1 MDAHDEPQ
9 NVGTG
14 SEAQNPAN
22 GKESPDIMN
31 DPAYETNPPHKDKS
45 SEDVNTCRICRGEG
59 TKEEELFYP
68 CKCSGSIK
76 FVHQSCLMV
85 WLSHSHKKHCELC
98 KTPFRFTKLYDAHMP
113 KSVPVPIFLRQAV
126 LHTWTSL
133 STWARMHL
141 VAFVWGLWLP
151 WCIRAVWR
159 GLFWVG
165 DGGWVDWKKRSLQD
179 AQDVL
184 QRHLATNGTSSLVQS
199 TPMSREEV
207 ASAILSN
214 LTTKLQGPWQP
225 IRDILINSR
234 VEPITLKLV
243 KWVYRRMSQNH
254 GSPGTSLPVNN
265 LTSVHDPSAR
275 SPSWLSDLPMLRSPT
290 HSQFL
295 NNVIIDILEGVLITI
310 LVVIGFILIFLI
322 REWVMQ
328 QQQNLLLGQEGNQRA
343 LAPPNAA
350 AQAEAR
356 EGPGPDQAPTDNGAE
371 GEPVNAAAAN
381 AIDAPAREARVFAR
395 PRRRLQRR
403 ATLPEGQ
410 DPAHPNDTAIN
421 ARDRNAANPPAEG
434 PTPTSHAIDDEI
446 ESVLRTAMH
455 KREAVARAEEIR
467 RSLDRFQAGAG
478 VDVFKDLWNRSGQ
491 NPSEVLKIIEAEG
504 RNEDLRWIVLF
515 MKRLENSPAD
525 FPSRRTSPTS
535 APNDGGILE
544 QPEIFDSPIENET
557 QSSGLNSRGAPEGE
571 VVTEHRPLRHPASG
585 QSEEDSLTRHNDS
598 DMPRMPNPDATTQS
612 SMPNVSEDQ
621 GSVMPEG
628 SSTPAHSNPTQGSSG
643 MQSQTLPLFPTI
655 GASNQDAESSRPD
668 RSENTDANDTAEN
681 EEHTTI
687 AEPPVAETSMWE
699 KLLDFMWGGVAAPP
713 DFAVAPAA
721 DEEHIVNDLAN
732 EAPFV
737 PIVPRQRRAPAPNDA
752 ANPAQNPDVAV
763 AAAAAAQ
770 GGLDPNPGEGVDE
783 VEDMEGVM
791 ELMGMQGPIIG
802 LIQNG
807 MFCTLLIALTIATAL
822 WLPYMLGKLFII
834 MLAQPLNVLTQP
846 LRVFSTIADMVVD
859 FCIFFAGCL
868 WYWTDSAFSGL
879 CSPIIWTIPQLRY
892 LAGNKILA
900 ITARDYAER
909 ALARLAVASMNN
921 SEILSRTLDI
931 PRFSVIAHESL
942 YQLQRQAVSS
952 LEWVLQRGTDVLVFV
967 SQEQSVSE
975 VLGAS
980 LNVGNTYLQACLS
993 KVRIVLDLGPSLL
1006 RINPM
1011 RISFPRSF
1019 RTALFDYTLAEWG
1032 AKDRTIAILGG
1043 YLFVA
1048 LLGII
1053 YLRLAAAMRGTNRN
1067 GKVDTLLADILY
1079 QAGGVTKVVF
1089 IISIEMMLFPL
1100 YCGVL
1105 LDIALLPLFGKASFM
1120 SRIEFTMESTSTSLF
1135 IHWFIGTC
1143 YMFHFA
1149 LFVSMCRKIFRPGV
1163 LCEMAV
1169 LPSGV
1174 GAIAD
1179 HVCSLH
1185 P

>member
-1 MDAHDEPQ
+1 MDAQGESRNMDK
-9 NVGTG
+9 N
-14 SEAQNPAN
+14 SEAQNLTN

-45 SEDVNTCRICRGEG
+45 SEDVNTCRICRGEA

-113 KSVPVPIFLRQAV
+113 KSVPVPVFLRQAV

-179 AQDVL
+179 AQDLL
-184 QRHLATNGTSSLVQS
+184 QRQLATDRSSSLAES
-199 TPMSREEV
+199 TTVSREEL
-207 ASAILSN
+207 ASAILSD
-214 LTTKLQGPWQP
+214 LTSRLQGPWQP
-225 IRDILINSR
+225 FKEMLINSR
-234 VEPITLKLV
+234 VEPITLKIF
-243 KWVYRRMSQNH
+243 KWVYRQMSQNH
-254 GSPGTSLPVNN
+254 GSPSASLSATNI
-265 LTSVHDPSAR
+265 TSVPDPSAR

-295 NNVIIDILEGVLITI
+295 NNVIIDIVEGVLITI

-328 QQQNLLLGQEGNQRA
+328 QQQNLLIGQEGNQRA
-343 LAPPNAA
+343 LLPPNPA
-350 AQAEAR
+350 AQAQAR
-356 EGPGPDQAPTDNGAE
+356 EGRGPDQAPAHNGAQGGAVDE
-371 GEPVNAAAAN
+371 AAAN
-381 AIDAPAREARVFAR
+381 AIDAPAREARIFAR

-403 ATLPEGQ
+403 ATLPGGQ
-410 DPAHPNDTAIN
+410 GPARPNETAIN
-421 ARDRNAANPPAEG
+421 ERDRNATNTAAEERSSTSPPKPEETDSVKPPA
-434 PTPTSHAIDDEI
+434 
-446 ESVLRTAMH
+446 LLN
-455 KREAVARAEEIR
+455 REVIARAMEIT
-467 RSLDRFQAGAG
+467 RSLEGSQPGSTA
-478 VDVFKDLWNRSGQ
+478 DVFKDLWSRSGQ
-491 NPSEVLKIIEAEG
+491 NPSDVLKIIEAEG

-515 MKRLENSPAD
+515 MKQLETSSAGSPLEPTT
-525 FPSRRTSPTS
+525 PSP
-535 APNDGGILE
+535 PLDNGGILE
-544 QPEIFDSPIENET
+544 RPEISDSPIESET
-557 QSSGLNSRGAPEGE
+557 KSSETPRVGESKGETVPEP
-571 VVTEHRPLRHPASG
+571 RPFHDPASYQIEG
-585 QSEEDSLTRHNDS
+585 DSLPQHGNS
-598 DMPRMPNPDATTQS
+598 DMQQMPNPGATTQS
-612 SMPNVSEDQ
+612 SLPDADEDQ
-621 GSVMPEG
+621 WSVIAEG
-628 SSTPAHSNPTQGSSG
+628 SSTPAQSIPPPGSSG
-643 MQSQTLPLFPTI
+643 TRL
-655 GASNQDAESSRPD
+655 ESSPSNPVIGVSDQESESSQPD
-668 RSENTDANDTAEN
+668 QNIRSDANNIEAPVAETDG
-681 EEHTTI
+681 HILI
-687 AEPPVAETSMWE
+687 AEPPAAENTVWE
-699 KLLDFMWGGVAAPP
+699 KLLELMWGGVPAPP
-713 DFAVAPAA
+713 DIVVAPAA

-737 PIVPRQRRAPAPNDA
+737 PIVPRQRRAPAQNGPAQNDA
-752 ANPAQNPDVAV
+752 AQNPDAAG
-763 AAAAAAQ
+763 AAAAPAP
-770 GGLDPNPGEGVDE
+770 GGLDANAGEGVDE
-783 VEDMEGVM
+783 IEDMEGVM

-807 MFCTLLIALTIATAL
+807 MFCAFLVALTIATAL

-846 LRVFSTIADMVVD
+846 LRVFSTIADMFVD

-868 WYWTDSAFSGL
+868 WYWTDSALSGL
-879 CSPIIWTIPQLRY
+879 CSPIIWTIPQLRH
-892 LAGNKILA
+892 LAGSKFLA

-909 ALARLAVASMNN
+909 ALARLAVAFMDN
-921 SEILSRTLDI
+921 SEVLSRTMDI

-942 YQLQRQAVSS
+942 HQLQRQAVLS
-952 LEWVLQRGTDVLVFV
+952 LEWIFQRGTDLLVFV
-967 SQEQSVSE
+967 RQEQSVSE
-975 VLGAS
+975 VFGAS
-980 LNVGNTYLQACLS
+980 LTVGNSSLQACLS
-993 KVRIVLDLGPSLL
+993 KVKVFLNLGPSLL

-1032 AKDRTIAILGG
+1032 AKDRTIAIIGG

-1053 YLRLAAAMRGTNRN
+1053 YLRLAAALRGTNRN

-1105 LDIALLPLFGKASFM
+1105 LDIALLPLFGNASFM

-1149 LFVSMCRKIFRPGV
+1149 LFVSMCRKIFRTGV
-1163 LCEMAV
+1163 LCEIT
-1169 LPSGV
+1169 P
-1174 GAIAD
+1174 
-1179 HVCSLH
+1179 
-1185 P
+1185 

>member
-9 NVGTG
+9 NVNTG
-14 SEAQNPAN
+14 SEAQNRTN
-22 GKESPDIMN
+22 GKDSPDIMN
-31 DPAYETNPPHKDKS
+31 DPAYETNPPHKDKDKS

-59 TKEEELFYP
+59 TTEEELFYP

-113 KSVPVPIFLRQAV
+113 KSVPAPVFLRQAV

-179 AQDVL
+179 AQDLL
-184 QRHLATNGTSSLVQS
+184 QRQLAMDGSSSLAES
-199 TPMSREEV
+199 MPGSREEL

-214 LTTKLQGPWQP
+214 LTSKLQGPWQP
-225 IRDILINSR
+225 FKEMLINSR
-234 VEPITLKLV
+234 VEPITLKIF
-243 KWVYRRMSQNH
+243 KWVYRQMSQNH
-254 GSPGTSLPVNN
+254 GSPSTSLAATN
-265 LTSVHDPSAR
+265 LTSVPDPSAR
-275 SPSWLSDLPMLRSPT
+275 SPSWLSGLPLLRSPT

-295 NNVIIDILEGVLITI
+295 NDVIIDIVEGVLITI

-328 QQQNLLLGQEGNQRA
+328 QQQNLLIGQEGNQRA
-343 LAPPNAA
+343 LLPPNLA
-350 AQAEAR
+350 AQAQAR
-356 EGPGPDQAPTDNGAE
+356 EGHGPDQAPADNGAQ
-371 GEPVNAAAAN
+371 GDAVNEAAPN
-381 AIDAPAREARVFAR
+381 AINAPAREARVFAR

-410 DPAHPNDTAIN
+410 GPARPNEDAIN
-421 ARDRNAANPPAEG
+421 ARDRNTTNPAAEEPSSP
-434 PTPTSHAIDDEI
+434 SHAIPDAI
-446 ESVLRTAMH
+446 ESIGPPAMRD
-455 KREAVARAEEIR
+455 REVVARAMEIT
-467 RSLDRFQAGAG
+467 RSLGEFQPGSTA
-478 VDVFKDLWNRSGQ
+478 DVFKDLWSRSGQ
-491 NPSEVLKIIEAEG
+491 NPSEVLNIIEAEG

-515 MKRLENSPAD
+515 MKQLEGSSADSPL
-525 FPSRRTSPTS
+525 RRTTPSS
-535 APNDGGILE
+535 ALDDGGIL
-544 QPEIFDSPIENET
+544 DTKSSET
-557 QSSGLNSRGAPEGE
+557 DQKGASEGE
-571 VVTEHRPLRHPASG
+571 VVTEHRPLHHPASRQTEG
-585 QSEEDSLTRHNDS
+585 DSSPQHDNS
-598 DMPRMPNPDATTQS
+598 DIQLMPNADATTQS
-612 SMPNVSEDQ
+612 SLPNTDEDQ
-621 GSVMPEG
+621 WSIIPEG
-628 SSTPAHSNPTQGSSG
+628 SSTPAQLSPTQLSSSTTP
-643 MQSQTLPLFPTI
+643 QESPLFPIT
-655 GASNQDAESSRPD
+655 GVSNQDPASSHPD
-668 RSENTDANDTAEN
+668 QSIHSDANDTAAPVAEN
-681 EEHTTI
+681 EEHTVI
-687 AEPPVAETSMWE
+687 AEPPVAENTMRE
-699 KLLDFMWGGVAAPP
+699 KLLDFMWGGVPAPP
-713 DFAVAPAA
+713 DIVVAPAA

-737 PIVPRQRRAPAPNDA
+737 PIVPRQRRAPAQNDPGQNDA
-752 ANPAQNPDVAV
+752 AQNPDIAA

-770 GGLDPNPGEGVDE
+770 GGLDPNGGEGIDE
-783 VEDMEGVM
+783 IEDMEGVM

-807 MFCTLLIALTIATAL
+807 MFCALLVALTIATAL

-846 LRVFSTIADMVVD
+846 LRAFSKIADMVVD
-859 FCIFFAGCL
+859 FCIFFVGCL
-868 WYWTDSAFSGL
+868 WYWTDSALSGL
-879 CSPIIWTIPQLRY
+879 CSPIIWTIPQLRH
-892 LAGNKILA
+892 LAGNKLLA

-909 ALARLAVASMNN
+909 ALARLAIAFMDN

-942 YQLQRQAVSS
+942 HQLQRQAVSS
-952 LEWVLQRGTDVLVFV
+952 LEWVLQRGTDMLLFLG
-967 SQEQSVSE
+967 QEQSVSE

-980 LNVGNTYLQACLS
+980 SKVGYTYLHACLS
-993 KVRIVLDLGPSLL
+993 KVKIVLDLGRSLL

-1032 AKDRTIAILGG
+1032 AKDRTIAIICG

-1100 YCGVL
+1100 YCGLL
-1105 LDIALLPLFGKASFM
+1105 LDVALLPLFGNASFM

-1149 LFVSMCRKIFRPGV
+1149 LFVSMCRKIFRKGV
-1163 LCEMAV
+1163 LCEITP
-1169 LPSGV
+1169 LPSIV
-1174 GAIAD
+1174 EPAAD
-1179 HVCSLH
+1179 HIYSLH
-1185 P
+1185 PRPR